1 MGYGG
6 DGMSAATVSL
16 LFFIYTLLLMLTC
29 TLGSS
34 VSLCSYLVTHGKAH
48 LAFTVLFAAY
58 LIEQGVAFSWSYS
71 GFPDL
76 SYETEGI
83 IGAAL
88 LLIELAISTV
98 IVASALWAV
107 LEHVGRASRSLVFAP
122 SLALAALQVIGLMAI
137 KDQTTY
143 QWLFYAART
152 ILLIAALVWSFL
164 RGKDNDVNETRHPSN
179 QRRICWIIVALL
191 VATLCMDSVIFAVSD
206 RLAGLPQDSLIR
218 HVCERNLFENTL
230 VIFLAIRV
238 VMRGSSILALRFK
251 EPPTGSSDLDELRFE
266 RFAERCRLTPTE
278 RTVAMHL
285 IEGKKINAIAAEL
298 VVAEGTVKTHMSHI
312 YKKARCANRKE
323 LLQRFWEC

>member
-1 MGYGG
+1 
-6 DGMSAATVSL
+6 MSAATVSL

-29 TLGSS
+29 ALGSS

-76 SYETEGI
+76 SYETEVI

-191 VATLCMDSVIFAVSD
+191 VNPLHGQRHLRGLRPPSRSTP
-206 RLAGLPQDSLIR
+206 RLAHPARLRAQPLREHPRHLPCDSGR
-218 HVCERNLFENTL
+218 DAR
-230 VIFLAIRV
+230 FLDSR
-238 VMRGSSILALRFK
+238 
-251 EPPTGSSDLDELRFE
+251 
-266 RFAERCRLTPTE
+266 
-278 RTVAMHL
+278 
-285 IEGKKINAIAAEL
+285 AA
-298 VVAEGTVKTHMSHI
+298 V
-312 YKKARCANRKE
+312 
-323 LLQRFWEC
+323 